1 MLITYI
7 TIVIIKLY
15 NLEAFTVYVLQI
27 IGFESE

>member
-15 NLEAFTVYVLQI
+15 KKRLQVYVLQI